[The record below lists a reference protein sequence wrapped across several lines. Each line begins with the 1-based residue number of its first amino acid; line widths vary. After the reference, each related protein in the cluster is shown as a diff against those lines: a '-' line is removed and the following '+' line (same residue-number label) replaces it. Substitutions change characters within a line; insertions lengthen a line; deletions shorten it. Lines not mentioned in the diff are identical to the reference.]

1 MTEQQYKKLTY
12 HGILDKEYEVI
23 DKILNV
29 LGYSEYQDGT
39 GDYGVRRL
47 INNQGTLI
55 SEVVIN
61 DMCAIRGE
69 YPDFQ
74 FYDRVKDKIIGFD
87 YSKIFNN
94 YAN

>member
-1 MTEQQYKKLTY
+1 MTEQQYKILIY
-12 HGILDKEYEVI
+12 HGILDKEYKLI

-69 YPDFQ
+69 
-74 FYDRVKDKIIGFD
+74 
-87 YSKIFNN
+87 
-94 YAN
+94 

>member
-1 MTEQQYKKLTY
+1 MTEQQYKVLIS

-23 DKILNV
+23 DKILDI

-69 YPDFQ
+69 YPDCQ
-74 FYDRVKDKIIGFD
+74 FYDRVKDEIIGFN
-87 YSKIFNN
+87 YSKILNN